1 MKINITLLFT
11 WLQSNTKNQDND
23 QNIPVDKIMI
33 NCTKQYGRTCDN
45 IKLHISQK
53 CLKTQ
58 KGKSEAENRRNTKNG
73 LQSTT
78 QKTKD

>member
-45 IKLHISQK
+45 IKLHIS
-53 CLKTQ
+53 
-58 KGKSEAENRRNTKNG
+58 
-73 LQSTT
+73 
-78 QKTKD
+78 